1 VIRQQVRDDVGLP
14 PEDDARGRLVVRT
27 TGFDE
32 AHQTMQRVV
41 LPMEPLSALNM
52 RLDSTRVDHMMM
64 SMVRFGGDIGLLGRG
79 R

>member
-1 VIRQQVRDDVGLP
+1 
-14 PEDDARGRLVVRT
+14 
-27 TGFDE
+27 
-32 AHQTMQRVV
+32 MQRVV